1 MEPFSALVVCS
12 DPGPLGVM
20 QRVLEEH
27 GVSIKVAATV
37 PAADHLMKPS
47 KFDMAIL
54 DNDVPGALELAP
66 LKVAITTPKMIF
78 AIVRGVKEGEVR
90 DKRVHF
96 IVQKPFTFDLFSRS
110 VKAAYGP
117 MLRERRAGYR
127 HSVKIAPMSCLLTHD
142 NGQRTLAKSTIL
154 DLSQTGFCLQTT
166 EMLPQHASVRIE
178 FQLPDNSALVH
189 AVGSVMW
196 SKAPGKTG
204 VRFTNIPVAERSSLN
219 AWLESVLPHEA
230 ESVSRQMPPPRQE
243 PRTYEAGR

>member
-1 MEPFSALVVCS
+1 
-12 DPGPLGVM
+12 M

-27 GVSIKVAATV
+27 GVSVKVAATV

-54 DNDVPGALELAP
+54 DCDVPGALELAP

-78 AIVRGVKEGEVR
+78 AIVRGVKESEVR

-127 HSVKIAPMSCLLTHD
+127 HRVQIVPVACTITHD
-142 NGQRTLAKSTIL
+142 AEQRTLPRVTIL
-154 DLSQTGFCLQTT
+154 DLSQTGYCLQTN
-166 EMLPQHASVRIE
+166 EIPPQHATVRIE
-178 FQLPDNSALVH
+178 FQLPDNSALIH
-189 AVGSVMW
+189 ASGSVMW
-196 SKAPGKTG
+196 TQASGRTG
-204 VRFTNIPVAERSSLN
+204 VKFSNIPVAERASLN
-219 AWLESVLPHEA
+219 AWLESILPHDA
-230 ESVSRQMPPPRQE
+230 DSIPRQMPPPRQE
-243 PRTYEAGR
+243 PRIAELTR